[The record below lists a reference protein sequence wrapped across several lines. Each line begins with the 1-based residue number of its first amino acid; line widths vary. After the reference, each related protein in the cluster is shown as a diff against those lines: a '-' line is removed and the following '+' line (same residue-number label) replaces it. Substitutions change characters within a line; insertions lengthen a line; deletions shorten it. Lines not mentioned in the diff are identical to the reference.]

1 MSGFSSP
8 DVCAADRMNTP
19 RRPLPRMLYFADIPW
34 DWVRQ
39 RPQHLAD
46 ALAPYYLMIV
56 LSPFIFRHRDQL
68 RHGYRDPSTRYRAYL
83 HLPYYHRSRR
93 TDRLDSA
100 IMRAQIA
107 WWILLWRPDVIW
119 VSYAELVRYL
129 PRRVK
134 AILVYDCMDDFAE
147 FPALNERRH
156 EFLAYEKR
164 LISEASVVCVSSQ
177 HLLGILKNRYAVR
190 PETILVHNACS
201 VGVDNVLE
209 EAPTELVKQ
218 GVWHIAYF
226 GTLSH
231 LDWESIRSAVD
242 SLDDVV
248 FDLFG
253 PAEGVCLPV
262 DSSRIKWHG
271 IVPHAELSVYASQ
284 AACLAFPFAVSPLVE
299 SVDPVKL
306 YEYVG
311 FGKPIICVRYPEV
324 ERFASFVEFYSS
336 PHEFVD
342 VLQKMIDGGFQ
353 RKYTAEQRSVFLRDN
368 SWSKRAEVVK
378 QTLDNIMDVGV
389 VKQGRRV

>member
-8 DVCAADRMNTP
+8 DVCAADRMNTT

-46 ALAPYYLMIV
+46 ALAPYYLMTV
-56 LSPFIFRHRDQL
+56 LSPFIFRHKDQL

-107 WWILLWRPDVIW
+107 WWILVWRPDVIW

-271 IVPHAELSVYASQ
+271 IVSHAELSVYASQ

>member
-8 DVCAADRMNTP
+8 DVCAADRMNTT

-46 ALAPYYLMIV
+46 ALAPYYLMTV

-107 WWILLWRPDVIW
+107 WWILVWRPDVIW

-242 SLDDVV
+242 SFDDVV

-271 IVPHAELSVYASQ
+271 IVSHAELSVYASQ

>member
-1 MSGFSSP
+1 MSGFSSLGA
-8 DVCAADRMNTP
+8 CAGDRMNTI
-19 RRPLPRMLYFADIPW
+19 RRPLPRMLYFAHIPW

-46 ALAPYYLMIV
+46 ALASYYSMTV
-56 LSPFIFRHRDQL
+56 LSPFIFRHRNQL
-68 RHGYRDPSTRYRAYL
+68 RRGYREPSTRYRAYL
-83 HLPYYHRSRR
+83 HLPYYQRSRL
-93 TDRLDSA
+93 TGWLDSA
-100 IMRAQIA
+100 VMRAQIA
-107 WWILLWRPDVIW
+107 WWILVWRPDVIW

-147 FPALNERRH
+147 FPALHGQRD

-164 LISEASVVCVSSQ
+164 LMAMSSVVCVSSQ
-177 HLLGILKNRYAVR
+177 HLLGILRKRYAVR
-190 PETILVHNACS
+190 PETILVRNACPAGMDS
-201 VGVDNVLE
+201 ALKE
-209 EAPTELVKQ
+209 TPTELVKQ
-218 GVWHIAYF
+218 GVWHIMYF

-231 LDWESIRSAVD
+231 LDWESIRSAID

-271 IVPHAELSVYASQ
+271 IVSHAELSVYASQ
-284 AACLAFPFAVSPLVE
+284 AACLAFPFAMSPLVD

-311 FGKPIICVRYPEV
+311 FGKPIISVRYSEV
-324 ERFASFVEFYSS
+324 ERFAPFVEFYSS

-368 SWSKRAEVVK
+368 SWLKRAEVVK